1 MADTQS
7 PLSIRVPRLTR
18 TLVSE
23 AAEKTGQGIAE
34 YYIAAAN
41 TAANGIMKK
50 RKSLKLVPLWF
61 PIDDRDRQMVSMMID
76 KEDLLY
82 GREAAKR
89 LMTPHTRFMVWAVT
103 LVALSDLGKG
113 KSQEIAER
121 VDHDLNG
128 SK

>member
-1 MADTQS
+1 
-7 PLSIRVPRLTR
+7 
-18 TLVSE
+18 
-23 AAEKTGQGIAE
+23 
-34 YYIAAAN
+34 
-41 TAANGIMKK
+41 MKK